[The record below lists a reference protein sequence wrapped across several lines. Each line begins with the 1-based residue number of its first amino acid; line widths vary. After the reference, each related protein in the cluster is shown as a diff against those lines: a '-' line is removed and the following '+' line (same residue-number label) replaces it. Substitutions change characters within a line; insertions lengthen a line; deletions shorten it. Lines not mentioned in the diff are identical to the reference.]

1 MNVVWNEIFF
11 WTYFI
16 IKATEVHLVE
26 YPCSELNECFNFT
39 DVNITTLE
47 TDDETNQEQYQMFDQ
62 LLFFAVQSEGAWVS
76 FHFDIVSIE
85 VIFEITIF
93 TKSLI
98 IHQRILLNLCLCH
111 PQQKVKN
118 DSETHV
124 HILILIGTNL
134 SITSVIYLYFWIE
147 IFICLMYL
155 CVLMNK
161 IN

>member
-11 WTYFI
+11 WAYFI
-16 IKATEVHLVE
+16 IKTTEVHLVE

-76 FHFDIVSIE
+76 FHFEIVSVMI
-85 VIFEITIF
+85 IFEITIF
-93 TKSLI
+93 IKSLI
-98 IHQRILLNLCLCH
+98 IHQRMNLCLCH

-134 SITSVIYLYFWIE
+134 SITSVIYFWIE